1 MSGQE
6 RKSVIL
12 KSKPTTCSVDPIL
25 TSLLFDCLDD
35 LLPALSQI
43 VNDSLLC
50 GSFPSV
56 FKHAVV
62 KSLLRKSTLDHNNLK
77 NYRPV
82 SNPSFLSR
90 VIEKIV
96 LLELFACLNYFPWP
110 AVPFRLLIPSTTQHG
125 DDSAQND

>member
-43 VNDSLLC
+43 VNDSLLS

-56 FKHAVV
+56 FKHAVFSESLLLTTTTLRTTV
-62 KSLLRKSTLDHNNLK
+62 QSQTFHSHPKSLRK
-77 NYRPV
+77 
-82 SNPSFLSR
+82 
-90 VIEKIV
+90 
-96 LLELFACLNYFPWP
+96 
-110 AVPFRLLIPSTTQHG
+110 
-125 DDSAQND
+125 